1 MLYDIFLLYIRDIYM
16 LKNQTRDWKSLEKT
30 QMWEYLLSCFNEHI
44 LWIEALLKA
53 WYYPDDCYFNDVLSW
68 EFPIIYLNEQD
79 NFLESINSY
88 TELIP
93 KVTFTLPNKFWDE
106 NISYSRF
113 LKVAFSK
120 GWMAWVD

>member
-1 MLYDIFLLYIRDIYM
+1 M